1 MIEDPRDDCS
11 GMGFE
16 SGFTEY
22 PAEQVQ
28 NNLHPPK
35 VIGEASAVHTKEILR
50 DFGLGDTDFPTVF
63 ELRPIFSG
71 RKASTTNL
79 KGKFTAGFEIISPT
93 SKHVLIDLKVLYSII
108 LVELPLRGRGMLSY
122 VPGINAND
130 LLLDDGDIT
139 YCCGVGNEA
148 AKSDTAVGYKPC
160 CQTIVNN
167 EALQYA
173 SFTPKLY
180 LCMKGM
186 DCPSELIPYLMKTTN
201 QAGNT
206 VLNDDCTDPSGL
218 CLLQKEST
226 TYSSA
231 NLFFQ
236 KSAFAITRGLDADE
250 NPIQDKLG
258 GAMEAHF
265 YDPISGEQVKIIA
278 TIGWIEKLSPL
289 YADAGVQT
297 LVSIIGED
305 FDDTYKTGGYKCH
318 FADEVGNEAITN
330 ATVFNTSLLQCYT
343 PIWLYKAKSVN
354 VEVSRFNIKLQT
366 GFCDETICKTN

>member
-1 MIEDPRDDCS
+1 M
-11 GMGFE
+11 
-16 SGFTEY
+16 
-22 PAEQVQ
+22 
-28 NNLHPPK
+28 
-35 VIGEASAVHTKEILR
+35 
-50 DFGLGDTDFPTVF
+50 GLGTKLQRT
-63 ELRPIFSG
+63 
-71 RKASTTNL
+71 
-79 KGKFTAGFEIISPT
+79 
-93 SKHVLIDLKVLYSII
+93 
-108 LVELPLRGRGMLSY
+108 
-122 VPGINAND
+122 
-130 LLLDDGDIT
+130 
-139 YCCGVGNEA
+139 
-148 AKSDTAVGYKPC
+148 DTAVGYKAC

-167 EALQYA
+167 GALQYA

-265 YDPISGEQVKIIA
+265 YDAISGEHVRYYSND
-278 TIGWIEKLSPL
+278 WM
-289 YADAGVQT
+289 DR
-297 LVSIIGED
+297 
-305 FDDTYKTGGYKCH
+305 
-318 FADEVGNEAITN
+318 EA
-330 ATVFNTSLLQCYT
+330 V
-343 PIWLYKAKSVN
+343 P
-354 VEVSRFNIKLQT
+354 
-366 GFCDETICKTN
+366 TIC